1 MPPSPLRSLSH
12 VVGIDDAPFDAE
24 ERGAVAVVGAVY
36 ANLRLEG
43 VLRSRV
49 RRDGADATRALAA
62 MIGQSRFSAHL
73 QAVLLQGITLA
84 GFNVVDLRGLSG
96 ALELP
101 VLAVVR
107 RKPDLEAVERALRQ
121 KVPGGARKWRLVEA
135 AGPPE
140 RVGEVWVQRAGL
152 SLEEAG
158 ALVTR
163 LAVHGKLPE
172 PLRVAHLIA
181 GALGRGQSRGGA

>member
-121 KVPGGARKWRLVEA
+121 KVPGGVRKWRLVEA
-135 AGPPE
+135 AGAPE